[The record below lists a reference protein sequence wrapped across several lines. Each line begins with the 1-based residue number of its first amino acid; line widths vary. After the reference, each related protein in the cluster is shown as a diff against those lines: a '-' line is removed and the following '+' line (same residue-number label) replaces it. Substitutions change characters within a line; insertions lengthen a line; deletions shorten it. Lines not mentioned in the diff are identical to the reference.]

1 MSTMR
6 GAALVLVLWLV
17 VLLASVVGAFALTA
31 RVEQLQ
37 GNTGV
42 DALRA
47 GQVAHASID
56 WAVHRLAQPALP
68 GQPMLPTDGRPVAW
82 QFAGLAVELQVRE
95 ESAKVDINQA
105 DSTLLAALMRQLGL
119 APARANALAAAIVD
133 WRDSDQLAQP
143 GGAEGAHYQAA
154 GLPYGPADDAFQG
167 LEELRRV
174 LGMDADTHALLVPY
188 LTVWTQR
195 SQPEPMLAEE
205 VVLRAMGLD
214 PALVQAQR
222 QAAMAA
228 NGAVASRGDTFSIQ
242 SRVHLGNERSVVL
255 RTVVRTGQSE
265 LGQMAYTV
273 LQWQQG
279 MGRQ

>member
-143 GGAEGAHYQAA
+143 GGAERAHYQAA

-195 SQPEPMLAEE
+195 SQPEPMLASD
-205 VVLRAMGLD
+205 VVLRAMGID
-214 PALVQAQR
+214 PVLQHSKR
-222 QAAMAA
+222 QALL
-228 NGAVASRGDTFSIQ
+228 ASGNALASAGDTFSIQ
-242 SRVHLGNERSVVL
+242 SRVQLADDRSVVVDA
-255 RTVVRTGQSE
+255 VVR
-265 LGQMAYTV
+265 LGGSDTAAAAYTV
-273 LQWQQG
+273 LHWQQG
-279 MGRQ
+279 MGTQ